1 VANTI
6 LTPQVITNELLR
18 RFKNNLG
25 FARVVHHEDYSEHF
39 AKPGAKI
46 GDTLSLRDPVR
57 FAATPGATLIVQ
69 DVEERKIPLVINTR
83 YHSAFQFDSQELTL
97 SIDRIGERYIEGT
110 AIALA
115 NRCEV
120 DGLTVAYQNTPNEVG
135 TVGGGVPSGTTAFQT
150 YLSAFEALD
159 RNACPFDGERYIVI
173 TSKYQTQII
182 DTLKGLFQS
191 SEQIKRQYLK
201 GRMGEG
207 AGFTWMIAQNIRT
220 LITGALTGAT
230 GNNNLVVNGA
240 NQLGS
245 TLSVRGLT
253 ANSPA
258 FKAGDVITLGHTNAD
273 YVYALNPISG
283 DQLSD
288 LRQFTVLNDA
298 ASDANGYCSLN
309 IYPPIALFGDPS
321 KPNPYATASGTP
333 ADGVYVLVNGSATNL
348 LVSTN
353 SPQAL
358 AFHKEAYAWACVP
371 LTLPR
376 AVETARRATD
386 PDTGMSIRT
395 VSQYDGV
402 NDIFF
407 TRADVMYG
415 WVAPR
420 RDWACRVAS

>member
-1 VANTI
+1 MSNTI

-25 FARVVHHEDYSEHF
+25 FAKVVHHEDYSEHF
-39 AKPGAKI
+39 AKAGAKI

-57 FAATPGATLIVQ
+57 FAATPGATLVVQ
-69 DVEERKIPLVINTR
+69 DVEERKIPLTIDTR

-110 AIALA
+110 AVALA

-120 DGLTVAYQNTPNEVG
+120 DGLTLAYRQTPNVVG
-135 TVGGGVPSGTTAFQT
+135 TPGAPPSGTTAFAT
-150 YLSAFEALD
+150 YLQAFEALD
-159 RNACPFDGERYIVI
+159 RNSAPFDGERYVVI
-173 TSKYQTQII
+173 PSKFQTNII
-182 DTLKGLFQS
+182 DSLKGLFQS
-191 SEQIKRQYLK
+191 SEQIKRQYIK
-201 GRMGEG
+201 GRMGTG
-207 AGFTWMIAQNIRT
+207 AGFDWLLAQNVRT
-220 LITGALTGAT
+220 HTIGSLAGGAP
-230 GNNNLVVNGA
+230 VVNGS

-245 TLSVRGLT
+245 SLNLRGFT
-253 ANSPA
+253 ASTVGVI
-258 FKAGDVITLGHTNAD
+258 KAGDDFTVTC
-273 YVYALNPISG
+273 YALNPVSG
-283 DQLSD
+283 DVLSD
-288 LRQFTVLNDA
+288 LRQFTVLNDCN
-298 ASDANGYCSLN
+298 SDSSGNVTAN

-321 KPNPYATASGTP
+321 RPNPYATCSLSPVDGAALTFFGNNALAGT
-333 ADGVYVLVNGSATNL
+333 LT
-348 LVSTN
+348 
-353 SPQAL
+353 PQAL

-376 AVETARRATD
+376 AVEMAKRATD

-420 RDWACRVAS
+420 RDWGARICG

>member
-1 VANTI
+1 VGNTI

-57 FAATPGATLIVQ
+57 FAATPGATLVVQ
-69 DVEERKIPLVINTR
+69 DVEERKIPLTINTR

-110 AIALA
+110 AVALA
-115 NRCEV
+115 NRAEV
-120 DGLTVAYQNTPNEVG
+120 DGLTLAYQQTPNLVG
-135 TVGGGVPSGTTAFQT
+135 TPGGVPTGSTAFAT

-159 RNACPFDGERYIVI
+159 RNACPFDGERFIVI

-191 SEQIKRQYLK
+191 SEQIKRQNVK
-201 GRMGEG
+201 GRMGDG
-207 AGFTWMIAQNIRT
+207 AGFTWLLAQNIRT
-220 LITGALTGAT
+220 AT
-230 GNNNLVVNGA
+230 LGNYGTPTINGA
-240 NQLGS
+240 NQLGTS
-245 TLSVRGLT
+245 LNLSGFQASQFALY
-253 ANSPA
+253 
-258 FKAGDVITLGHTNAD
+258 AGDNFTIAAN
-273 YVYALNPISG
+273 YALNPISG
-283 DQLSD
+283 DILSD
-288 LRQFTVLNDA
+288 LRQFTVLNSATADSSGNLTA
-298 ASDANGYCSLN
+298 N
-309 IYPPIALFGDPS
+309 IYPAIALYGDPS
-321 KPNPYATASGTP
+321 KPNPYATCSISP
-333 ADGVYVLVNGSATNL
+333 ATAVALTFYGNNALGGVINSSSVLTTAPTL
-348 LVSTN
+348 

-376 AVETARRATD
+376 AVEMAKRATD

-420 RDWACRVAS
+420 RDWGCRIAG

>member
-1 VANTI
+1 MGNTI

-18 RFKNNLG
+18 RFQNNLG
-25 FARVVHHEDYSEHF
+25 FAKVVHHEDYAEHF

-57 FAATPGATLIVQ
+57 FAATPGATLVVQ

-97 SIDRIGERYIEGT
+97 SIDKIGERYIEGT
-110 AIALA
+110 AVALA

-120 DGLTVAYQNTPNEVG
+120 DGLTVAYQNTPNLVG
-135 TVGGGVPSGTTAFQT
+135 TAGTTPQGTTAFQT

-159 RNACPFDGERYIVI
+159 RNACPFDGDRYIVI
-173 TSKYQTQII
+173 TSKFQTQII
-182 DTLKGLFQS
+182 DTLKGLFQA
-191 SEQIKRQYLK
+191 SEQIRKQYVR

-207 AGFTWMIAQNIRT
+207 AGFTWLLAQNIRT
-220 LITGALTGAT
+220 HQVGPLPGGSPQIYGS
-230 GNNNLVVNGA
+230 
-240 NQLGS
+240 NQLGTS
-245 TLSVRGLT
+245 LALKNFT
-253 ANSPA
+253 ANLPCVN
-258 FKAGDVITLGHTNAD
+258 AGDNFTIALN
-273 YVYALNPISG
+273 YALNPVSG
-283 DQLSD
+283 DTLSD
-288 LRQFTVLNDA
+288 LRQFTILNA
-298 ASDANGYCSLN
+298 GSSDANGYCTVN
-309 IYPPIALFGDPS
+309 IYPAIALLGDPT
-321 KPNPYATASGTP
+321 KPNPYATCSIAAADGTP
-333 ADGVYVLVNGSATNL
+333 LTFFGNNALANTL
-348 LVSTN
+348 

-376 AVETARRATD
+376 AVEMAKRATD

-420 RDWACRVAS
+420 RDWGCRIAG